1 MKHEIFSENSD
12 AEEAEGHYVVA
23 ESTSASEVIF
33 GAQGPMCHANGWC
46 VIPQQR
52 VGKRLPGVHRRE
64 VIKWSQYQEERP
76 AASLVDRW
84 AKPCF
89 NENVAMILGS
99 VSGNVF
105 ALDIDIKDWDFASAV
120 EKIAFSILGKTLF
133 QRIGSAPKRALFYRV
148 ATAEELPAN
157 LSRYF
162 VDNDGESASE
172 HGFEILSQ
180 RKMIT
185 IYGRHHESYAR
196 FTWNGGCQPA
206 LATPDEVPLVTPA
219 QIEAFMAAV
228 ERVRPFHR
236 ARSAS
241 GGHVFDLATIEHDGT
256 IRTPKLDQAR
266 GWSVNADKKV
276 SGGREAYL
284 WELCRLTVALNAGL
298 GVEELKAV
306 ALKEALAKMLIDGVW
321 EPKLVREISDKIGRA
336 HRALL
341 DGTLPPIAAGATS
354 IGASGFEQVEAATG
368 YDTTSLGWLP
378 GLRSKIPT
386 KKLGVDRSRAQEFA
400 SSLAIAASAE
410 EVRDRQSAM
419 LSRGVRDYLQLSW
432 DAVER
437 VDGGEK
443 PVIVKPGEAAPT
455 DGVAAITML
464 FRNPAGA
471 GKTTRTI
478 SEIARWKDPFK
489 PRPILFL
496 TPTYENA
503 KEVVAAA
510 VAQGLTVVLIEG
522 EIRSGREDEKLRAA
536 GGEPEVPGCWVWRQ
550 KQMLVDAGLGSSPMC
565 RTKLPPKHG
574 EEEGEEVL
582 CRLYGLCRSHR
593 ARAAVA
599 TADLVVAVHAYV
611 VCNKPAELDACKL
624 VIIDEAISDQI
635 TGTMK
640 LTLSDLERPRGVK
653 LTKHERKAGLTPQ
666 DFIDSRDVLAVLVAR
681 ELKAGRDPARLFT
694 HNKKHGNRLLTELL
708 TDTIAVVGRSEDVLG
723 IRPEMD
729 IAAVERLC
737 QRPTRTKAVE
747 EATMWR
753 MIKSRVEGL
762 AKDLTNASLTEVSG
776 SNAPAPARNVHG
788 RTDRRIHLYRDGT
801 IRLAY
806 RREYNFSGCHL
817 LLLDASADPVIVEK
831 TLGRAI
837 EMREEDAPMR
847 LRTVYMP
854 GRSFSKSS
862 LLPRDDDTVET
873 TLRKAEDFV
882 RLREAISTIAGF
894 HVGGVLV
901 VLPKAVREILQKG
914 WTRPA
919 NVSYLH
925 FSNTKGL
932 NFASRYDAVITIG
945 CIQPSAEAVDGKVAA
960 LTWDS
965 DEQEPMIDEIG
976 AGREEDDPKEDFVQL
991 EREIRMRDGRRL
1003 SVKQRLPRHPI
1014 AQAVYEQVREQE
1026 QIQAISRV
1034 RPILRDE
1041 IPSYY
1046 CIGDY
1051 VPASIVVDEVM
1062 PFEDLH
1068 KNFGRT
1074 FEEARRSGAYLGYG
1088 YVADEDKEAGKLTV
1102 AHLAGNARAGEVLI
1116 QARHVKSG
1124 KTVWAP
1130 AYNRVGM
1137 ERLADDGVIELI
1149 HVPAEVE
1156 IGRPS
1161 TWDADRDIHA
1171 VRDIEEAE
1179 VELAQE
1185 VAQADGWTKPEVGK
1199 RTLVRIIDGEIV
1211 AKSDMWTV
1219 LHLYARMLE
1228 PPAPDNDNAD
1238 AEGIPIPIAA

>member
-1 MKHEIFSENSD
+1 MKKEKFPDIAD
-12 AEEAEGHYVVA
+12 AEPVAGRYVVA
-23 ESTSASEVIF
+23 ESTSSSEIIF
-33 GAQGPMCHANGWC
+33 GSLGPMSHANGWC

-52 VGKRLPGVHRRE
+52 VGRRLPGIYRRK
-64 VIKWSQYQEERP
+64 VIKWGEFQHERP
-76 AASLVDRW
+76 TAALVGRW
-84 AKPCF
+84 AVPCF
-89 NENVAMILGS
+89 NDNVALILGA
-99 VSGNVF
+99 VSGNIF
-105 ALDIDIKDWDFASAV
+105 ALDIDIKDWVLAAAV
-120 EKIAFSILGKTLF
+120 EKVAFEILGFTPFK
-133 QRIGSAPKRALFYRV
+133 RVGNAPKRALLYRV

-157 LSRYF
+157 SSRFF
-162 VDNDGESASE
+162 VADDGESASE
-172 HGFEILSQ
+172 HGFEILAN
-180 RKMIT
+180 KKTMT
-185 IYGRHHESYAR
+185 IYGRHHETYSR
-196 FTWNGGCQPA
+196 FSWDGDAQPA
-206 LATPDEVPLVTPA
+206 MVTPEEVPVVTPA
-219 QIEAFMAAV
+219 QIDEFMAAV
-228 ERVRPFHR
+228 EKVRPFHR
-236 ARSAS
+236 QRAAN
-241 GGHVFDLATIEHDGT
+241 GGHSFDFATIEHDGT
-256 IRTPKLDQAR
+256 IRTPKLQQPR
-266 GWSVNADKKV
+266 GWVVGADGKI
-276 SGGREAYL
+276 GDGREAYM
-284 WELCRLTVALNAGL
+284 WEMCRLLVAMNAGL
-298 GVEELKAV
+298 GLDELKSA
-306 ALKEALAKMLIDGVW
+306 ALKKARAEVLLDGKW
-321 EPKLVREISDKIGRA
+321 ENRVLREIDDKIERA

-341 DGTLPPIAAGATS
+341 DGTLPQIATGATS
-354 IGASGFEQVEAATG
+354 IGAFGSERVEAATG
-368 YDTTSLGWLP
+368 YETTPLGWLP
-378 GLRSKIPT
+378 GLRSAIPA
-386 KKLGVDRSRAQEFA
+386 KKLGVDRSRAAEFA

-419 LSRGVRDYLQLSW
+419 LSRGVRDFLQNSW
-432 DAVER
+432 DAVEK
-437 VDGGEK
+437 VEGGEK
-443 PVIVKPGEAAPT
+443 PVIVKPGAAAPA
-455 DGVAAITML
+455 DGVPAITML

-550 KQMLVDAGLGSSPMC
+550 KQKLVDAGLGSSPMC
-565 RTKLPPKHG
+565 WTKLPPKHG
-574 EEEGEEVL
+574 EEEGEEVF
-582 CRLYGLCRSHR
+582 CRLFGLCRSHR

-611 VCNKPAELDACKL
+611 VCNKPKELDACKL

-635 TGTMK
+635 TGTMR
-640 LTLSDLERPRGVK
+640 LAMTDLKRPRGVK
-653 LTKHERKAGLTPQ
+653 LTKRERQAGLTEQ
-666 DFIDSRDVLAVLVAR
+666 DFADSRDILAVLVAR
-681 ELKAGRDPARLFT
+681 ELKAGRDPARIFT

-708 TDTIAVVGRSEDVLG
+708 DETIAVVGRSEDVLG

-729 IAAVERLC
+729 LAAVERLC
-737 QRPTRTKAVE
+737 DRPTRTRAVE
-747 EATMWR
+747 EATLWR

-762 AKDLTNASLTEVSG
+762 AKDITNADLAAISG
-776 SNAPAPARNVHG
+776 SNAPRPARNVHG

-831 TLGRAI
+831 TLGRAV
-837 EMREEDAPMR
+837 ELREEDAPMR

-873 TLRKAEDFV
+873 LLRKAEDIV
-882 RLREAISTIAGF
+882 RLREAISTIAAF
-894 HVGGVLV
+894 HVGGILI
-901 VLPKAVREILQKG
+901 VLPKAIRVLLEKG
-914 WTRPA
+914 WAPPA
-919 NVSYLH
+919 NVSFLH
-925 FSNTKGL
+925 FGATRGL
-932 NFASRYDAVITIG
+932 NFASRYDAVVTVG

-976 AGREEDDPKEDFVQL
+976 AGREEDDPREDFVQL
-991 EREIRMRDGRRL
+991 EREIKMRDGRRL

-1051 VPASIVVDEVM
+1051 VPASIVVDEVV

-1074 FEEARRSGAYLGYG
+1074 FEEARRSGGFLGYG
-1088 YVADEDKEAGKLTV
+1088 YVADEDKDAGKRTT
-1102 AHLAGNARAGEVLI
+1102 AHLAGNPRAEEVLI
-1116 QARHVKSG
+1116 QARHIKSG
-1124 KTVWAP
+1124 RTVWAP
-1130 AYNRVGM
+1130 AYNRLGM
-1137 ERLADDGVIELI
+1137 QRLEDEGDIELI
-1149 HVPAEVE
+1149 YVPDEIE

-1161 TWDADRDIHA
+1161 TWDEDKDIHTI
-1171 VRDIEEAE
+1171 RDLEEFE
-1179 VELAQE
+1179 RT
-1185 VAQADGWTKPEVGK
+1185 VAQNVAAEDGWTKPDYTK
-1199 RTLVRIIDGEIV
+1199 RTLVRVIDGEIV
-1211 AKSDMWTV
+1211 ATSDMWTV
-1219 LHLYARMLE
+1219 LHLYARNLE

-1238 AEGIPIPIAA
+1238 AEGLAIPIAA